1 MKNINHRGH
10 GEHGVKDLKL
20 ALRELAARTEKLTEF
35 AMVRDA
41 NGRYVEVEEGGGGF
55 PVGGAIKAGVG
66 AAALGGAGYGAYR
79 GHRAVMDKFGTF
91 GPMEAGKNRV
101 VEAYKGAGAA
111 GWNAAKAG
119 GQAGLDSFKSAGQG
133 VVNSAQAAGAAV
145 GAAGQAAATGVGN
158 AAQSGMN
165 SARSAAQSGMNAA
178 KKSGFGKR
186 LRGFLVGAARW
197 MK

>member
-1 MKNINHRGH
+1 MKKVNYN
-10 GEHGVKDLKL
+10 LKP
-20 ALRELAARTEKLTEF
+20 ALRELAARSQSLTEF

-41 NGRYVEVEEGGGGF
+41 SGRYVEVEDGGGMG
-55 PVGGAIKAGVG
+55 VGTALKVGAG

-79 GHRAVMDKFGTF
+79 GHKAVMDKFGTF

-111 GWNAAKAG
+111 GWSAAKAG
-119 GQAGLDSFKSAGQG
+119 GSAGLDSLRSAGQG
-133 VVNSAQAAGAAV
+133 AMNSAQAAGAAV
-145 GAAGQAAATGVGN
+145 GNSGRAAAAGVGN

-165 SARSAAQSGMNAA
+165 SA
-178 KKSGFGKR
+178 KKSGFAKR
-186 LRGFLVGAARW
+186 LRRGLLGAARW